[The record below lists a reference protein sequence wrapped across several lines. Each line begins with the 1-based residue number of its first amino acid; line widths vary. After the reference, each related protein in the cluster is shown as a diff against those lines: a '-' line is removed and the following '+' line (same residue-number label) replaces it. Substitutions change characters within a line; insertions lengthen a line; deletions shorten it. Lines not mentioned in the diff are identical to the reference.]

1 MKNPLI
7 TPSRRMTAIDM
18 PPIAAIMGRVA
29 ELRREGRRVYSL
41 AQAVPWYSPPRVSLD
56 SLSGMM
62 NVPAMHRYSPDPG
75 YPSTRRAVADEFLR
89 RRGIDL
95 DPDRQL
101 HLTCGASQAFLS
113 ALLAATSV
121 GDRVAVIEPYYFD
134 HVFAIEFSGLDLLSI
149 PMREE
154 NGRWEMPLD
163 EILEALPGLG
173 ALVLVNPGNPTGAVI
188 PDRMMRR
195 LTEYAGESDTFLLID
210 ETYERFVF
218 TGDGWHPWMDGEAN
232 HVLTFGSFSK
242 SLGMPG
248 WRLGY
253 LFGSERMLEQ
263 AIKVQ
268 DSVVICPPSPSQLLL
283 ELALAEKD
291 WIESKPCEVM
301 RRRDLCRET
310 LTRGSGNLQ
319 WREAGGA
326 FFTLAAY
333 PGGMPS
339 PEAAMHVLEKYGI
352 GTIPGSAFGPSGEGH
367 LRVSFG
373 CLSDEDI
380 QPVMELL
387 GQVTIPS

>member
-1 MKNPLI
+1 MNRLE
-7 TPSRRMTAIDM
+7 PSVRMTSIEM
-18 PPIAAIMGRVA
+18 PPIAAIMGRIA
-29 ELRREGRRVYSL
+29 EMREAGRVVYSL

-56 SLSGMM
+56 SLRGMM
-62 NVPAMHRYSPDPG
+62 SDPAMHRYSPDPG
-75 YPSTRRAVADEFLR
+75 YPSTRRAVAGEFLR

-95 DPDRQL
+95 DPMRQL

-134 HVFAIEFSGLDLLSI
+134 HVFAIEFSGLDLVSI

-163 EILEALPGLG
+163 EILEALPELA
-173 ALVLVNPGNPTGAVI
+173 ALVLVNPGNPTGTVI
-188 PDRMMRR
+188 PDRMMRQ
-195 LTEYAGESDTFLLID
+195 LTEAAGESGTFLLID

-218 TGDGWHPWMDGEAN
+218 TGDGWHPWQEGETS
-232 HVLTFGSFSK
+232 HVCTFGSFSK

-268 DSVVICPPSPSQLLL
+268 DSVVICPPSPSQFLL
-283 ELALAEKD
+283 ESALAEKD
-291 WIESKPCEVM
+291 WIERHSCEVM
-301 RRRDLCRET
+301 RRRNLCREA
-310 LTRGSGNLQ
+310 LTRGRGNLQ

-339 PEAAMHVLEKYGI
+339 TEAAMHVLERYGI

-373 CLSDEDI
+373 CLCDEDVK
-380 QPVMELL
+380 PVMELL
-387 GQVTIPS
+387 GRVTVPS